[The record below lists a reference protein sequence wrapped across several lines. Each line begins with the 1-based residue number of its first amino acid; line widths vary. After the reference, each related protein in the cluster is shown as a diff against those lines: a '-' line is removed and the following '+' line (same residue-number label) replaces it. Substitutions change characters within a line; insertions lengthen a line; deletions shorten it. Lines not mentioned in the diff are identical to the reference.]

1 VGQVIDLPTSSVPVF
16 PVPRSLEWRD
26 EPGPPPGAPLAVQH
40 DPDLPEQGYTLERDA
55 SGTRIGYRDDAGLRY
70 ARQTLDQ
77 LTADRDLAGR
87 AVRVRDWP
95 DFPVRGFMLD
105 ISRDRV
111 PTRRTLR
118 RYVEI
123 LAAARMNQLELYTEH
138 TFAFAGQEAVWAAAS
153 PLTAD
158 DMRWLDALCAAHG
171 ITLVA
176 NQNTLGHMERWLA
189 TEPHRE
195 RAEKPEGFTIGGRH
209 RPPSTLEPTEEN
221 AEFAVGLV
229 RELAA
234 TVRSRRVNIGA
245 DEPWELGKGRSAA
258 DAAERGVGRVY
269 LDQLLRIATPL
280 LEDGFEVEFWADVLA
295 DHPQVAQ
302 DLPRSGLV
310 PVVWQYDGPEH
321 ARAALDRASEQQH
334 RQWKIDG
341 FEMEALAGG
350 FRKRA
355 EALTVAGRPFW
366 VAPGTGAWKSFVG
379 RLDNAVENLLD
390 AAETGREH
398 GAGGYVL
405 TSWGDLGHHE
415 PPTVTHPP
423 LLFGGAVSWCLD
435 SNRDLDLAAVL
446 DRVLFADH
454 DADPGAGLGAV
465 LTAIGSVAAR
475 LDAPILNSSAL
486 FTLLIEGGDA
496 ASVPPVAPSAIADA
510 EQVLSAAVDA
520 LAHARPAGP
529 DGDIA
534 VRETA
539 QAVALA
545 RFAVT
550 LLAAGGV
557 AELTP
562 NAAVD
567 LLISLDA
574 LLAEQRAC
582 WLLSARPGGLDDSLA
597 RFAPL
602 RAALAGRALQ

>member
-1 VGQVIDLPTSSVPVF
+1 MTAVPLF
-16 PVPRSLEWRD
+16 PVPRSLEWLD
-26 EPGPPPGAPLAVQH
+26 APGPAPRAPLAVQH
-40 DPDLPEQGYTLERDA
+40 DPDLPEQGYSLERDA
-55 SGTRIGYRDDAGLRY
+55 SGTRIGYRDEAGLRY

-77 LTADRDLAGR
+77 LTADRELAGR

-95 DFPVRGFMLD
+95 DFAVRGFMLD
-105 ISRDRV
+105 VSRDRV

-123 LAAARMNQLELYTEH
+123 LADARMNQLELYTEH

-189 TEPHRE
+189 TGPHRD
-195 RAEKPEGFTIGGRH
+195 RAEKPEGFSINGRH
-209 RPPSTLEPTEEN
+209 RPPSTLEPTAEN
-221 AEFAVGLV
+221 AEFAVALV

-234 TVRSRRVNIGA
+234 TVRARRVNIGA
-245 DEPWELGKGRSAA
+245 DEPWELGRGRSAA

-280 LEDGFEVEFWADVLA
+280 LEDGVEVEFWADVLA

-302 DLPRSGLV
+302 DLPTSGLI

-321 ARAALDRASEQQH
+321 ARAALDRASEEQH

-341 FEMEALAGG
+341 FDMEALAGG

-355 EALTVAGRPFW
+355 EALTAAGRPFW
-366 VAPGTGAWKSFVG
+366 VAPGTGAWKSLVG
-379 RLDNAVENLLD
+379 RLDNAVENVLD
-390 AAETGREH
+390 AAEAGLEH
-398 GAGGYVL
+398 GATGYVL
-405 TSWGDLGHHE
+405 TSWGDHGHHE
-415 PPTVTHPP
+415 PPAITYPP
-423 LLFGGAVSWCLD
+423 LLLAAAASWCLD
-435 SNRDLDLAAVL
+435 ANREIDLAAAL
-446 DRVLFADH
+446 DRVVFAED
-454 DADPGAGLGAV
+454 AGLGAV
-465 LTAIGSVAAR
+465 LTAIGSVAAA

-486 FTLLIEGGDA
+486 FTLLLEGGDA
-496 ASVPPVAPSAIADA
+496 AAVPAVTPAALADA
-510 EQVLSAAVDA
+510 ERVLADAARTLASA
-520 LAHARPAGP
+520 RTAGA

-539 QAVALA
+539 QAVELA
-545 RFAVT
+545 RFAVA
-550 LLAAGGV
+550 LLAAGGT
-557 AELTP
+557 AALTP
-562 NAAVD
+562 DAAAD
-567 LLISLDA
+567 LITRLDA
-574 LLAEQRAC
+574 LLVEQRAC
-582 WLLSARPGGLDDSLA
+582 WLLSARPGGLDDSLS

-602 RAALAGRALQ
+602 RAVLAGCAARA

>member
-1 VGQVIDLPTSSVPVF
+1 MTAVPLF
-16 PVPRSLEWRD
+16 PVPRSLEWLD
-26 EPGPPPGAPLAVQH
+26 GPGPPPGAPLAVRH
-40 DPDLPEQGYTLERDA
+40 DPDLPEQGYSLDRDV

-77 LTADRDLAGR
+77 IEADRELAGR
-87 AVRVRDWP
+87 AVRVRDRP
-95 DFPVRGFMLD
+95 DFAVRGFMLD

-111 PTRRTLR
+111 PTRRALR

-153 PLTAD
+153 PLTGD

-189 TEPHRE
+189 TEPHRD
-195 RAEKPEGFTIGGRH
+195 RAEKPEGFSIGGRH

-221 AEFAVGLV
+221 AAFAVGLV

-234 TVRSRRVNIGA
+234 TVRARRVNIGA
-245 DEPWELGKGRSAA
+245 DEPWELGRGRSAA
-258 DAAERGVGRVY
+258 DAADRGVGRVY

-295 DHPQVAQ
+295 DHPAVAR
-302 DLPRSGLV
+302 DLPTTGLI

-321 ARAALDRASEQQH
+321 ARAALDRASEEQH

-341 FEMEALAGG
+341 FDMEALAGG

-355 EALTVAGRPFW
+355 EALTAAGRPFW

-379 RLDNAVENLLD
+379 RLDNAVENVLD
-390 AAETGREH
+390 AADAGLEH
-398 GAGGYVL
+398 GATGYVL
-405 TSWGDLGHHE
+405 TSWGDHGHHE
-415 PPTVTHPP
+415 PPTITYPP
-423 LLFGGAVSWCLD
+423 LLLAAAVSWCVET
-435 SNRDLDLAAVL
+435 NRDLDLAAAL
-446 DRVLFADH
+446 DRVVFAED
-454 DADPGAGLGAV
+454 AGLGAV
-465 LTAIGSVAAR
+465 LTAIGSVAAA

-486 FTLLIEGGDA
+486 FTVLFEGGDA
-496 ASVPPVAPSAIADA
+496 AAVP
-510 EQVLSAAVDA
+510 AVTPAA
-520 LAHARPAGP
+520 LAHAERVLADAAEALAPARPAGP

-539 QAVALA
+539 QAVELA
-545 RFAVT
+545 RFAVA
-550 LLAAGGV
+550 LLAAGGI

-567 LLISLDA
+567 LLIRLDA
-574 LLAEQRAC
+574 LLVEQRAC

-602 RAALAGRALQ
+602 RAALVGRALQ

>member
-1 VGQVIDLPTSSVPVF
+1 VGRVIDLPTSSVPLF

-26 EPGPPPGAPLAVQH
+26 GPGTPPGAPLTVEH
-40 DPDLPEQGYTLERDA
+40 DPELPEQGYTLERDA

-77 LTADRDLAGR
+77 LCADRDLAGR
-87 AVRVRDWP
+87 TVRVRDWP

-138 TFAFAGQEAVWAAAS
+138 TFAFAGQEAVWAAAD

-171 ITLVA
+171 IALVA

-189 TEPHRE
+189 TEPHRD

-209 RPPSTLEPTEEN
+209 RPPSTLEPTGEN

-258 DAAERGVGRVY
+258 DAADRGVGRVY

-321 ARAALDRASEQQH
+321 ARAALDRASGDQH

-341 FEMEALAGG
+341 FDVEALAGG

-355 EALTVAGRPFW
+355 EALTAAGRPFW

-390 AAETGREH
+390 AAEVGREH
-398 GAGGYVL
+398 GATGYVL
-405 TSWGDLGHHE
+405 TSWGDHGHHE
-415 PPTVTHPP
+415 PPTITYPP
-423 LLFGGAVSWCLD
+423 LLLAAAVSWCLET
-435 SNRDLDLAAVL
+435 NRDLDLAAAL
-446 DRVLFADH
+446 DRVVFAED
-454 DADPGAGLGAV
+454 AGLGAV
-465 LTAIGSVAAR
+465 LTAIGSVAAA
-475 LDAPILNSSAL
+475 LDAPILNSSTL
-486 FTLLIEGGDA
+486 FTLLLEGGDA
-496 ASVPPVAPSAIADA
+496 AAVP
-510 EQVLSAAVDA
+510 AVTPTA
-520 LAHARPAGP
+520 LAGAERVLAGAAETLALARPAGP

-539 QAVALA
+539 QAVELA
-545 RFAVT
+545 RFAVA
-550 LLAAGGV
+550 LLAAGGI

-562 NAAVD
+562 NAAAD
-567 LLISLDA
+567 LLTRLDA
-574 LLAEQRAC
+574 LLVEQRAC
-582 WLLSARPGGLDDSLA
+582 WLLSARPGGLDDSLT
-597 RFAPL
+597 RFTPL
-602 RAALAGRALQ
+602 RATLAGRACR